1 MSPAALGQ
9 CVKQAKAKGWN
20 GGVMVWQVRP
30 LPSPLLLACAV
41 MSMSYPFVCSQY
53 PHADAAWIRSAKGGA
68 Y

>member
-20 GGVMVWQVRP
+20 GGVMVWQVRS
-30 LPSPLLLACAV
+30 LPSFSQCMA